1 MLRSIGHVL
10 GELRVNIRICRTF
23 INRGLHMQAAVDE
36 CATDPNIHA
45 QLTEYM
51 TNAAQHMINR

>member
-1 MLRSIGHVL
+1 M
-10 GELRVNIRICRTF
+10 
-23 INRGLHMQAAVDE
+23 LHMQTAVDE
-36 CATDPNIHA
+36 CATDQNIHA